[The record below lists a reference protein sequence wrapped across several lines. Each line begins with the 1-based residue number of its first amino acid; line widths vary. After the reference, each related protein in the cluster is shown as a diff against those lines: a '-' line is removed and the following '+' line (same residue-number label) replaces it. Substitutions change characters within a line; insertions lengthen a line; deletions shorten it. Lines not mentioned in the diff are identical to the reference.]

1 MMMYSQD
8 GLGLGHMRR
17 TGSIAERLLQVR
29 PDTAV
34 LTLADSPLGRFFDAA
49 PNHDYLKL
57 PSIVKLG
64 PGDWKPTNL
73 PLASGDVIA
82 MRSELIWAAVKAFRP
97 HILLVDHMPHGAMG
111 ELLPT
116 LWRLQEGDYGTKTV
130 LGLRDILDAPE
141 IIRRRWQE
149 EGAYEAIERFY
160 DMVLVYGERQVFD
173 VAKKYRLAIRAG
185 ASLRYCGYTCTPLT
199 ARYAA
204 RIRAENLGNGRG
216 RDKQANSAGRP
227 TKLIVAMAGGGAD
240 AYPMMRALLDA
251 VPATLERQDA
261 LLMMI
266 TGPFMPANLRRHL
279 QAQAQGLP
287 VRVRMTV
294 SDSLSYIDA
303 ADLVV
308 SMAGY
313 NTTMEI
319 LRSSKPAILIP
330 RSGPSAEQRMRASL
344 FAARGWVHMIDA
356 EDLSPERVAS
366 DIAEVLAQE
375 PGAQAERR
383 PAITGL
389 DTAVQHLLSLL
400 QAGKAAPVDTTPD
413 LADVNLMS
421 AHIAAHESS
430 MLLG

>member
-1 MMMYSQD
+1 
-8 GLGLGHMRR
+8 
-17 TGSIAERLLQVR
+17 
-29 PDTAV
+29 
-34 LTLADSPLGRFFDAA
+34 
-49 PNHDYLKL
+49 
-57 PSIVKLG
+57 
-64 PGDWKPTNL
+64 
-73 PLASGDVIA
+73 
-82 MRSELIWAAVKAFRP
+82 
-97 HILLVDHMPHGAMG
+97 
-111 ELLPT
+111 
-116 LWRLQEGDYGTKTV
+116 
-130 LGLRDILDAPE
+130 
-141 IIRRRWQE
+141 
-149 EGAYEAIERFY
+149 
-160 DMVLVYGERQVFD
+160 
-173 VAKKYRLAIRAG
+173 
-185 ASLRYCGYTCTPLT
+185 
-199 ARYAA
+199 
-204 RIRAENLGNGRG
+204 
-216 RDKQANSAGRP
+216 
-227 TKLIVAMAGGGAD
+227 LIVAMAGGGAD

-330 RSGPSAEQRMRASL
+330 RAGPSAEQRMRASL